1 MPDNRRVEDIDLN
14 LLRVFDAVMHAGTV
28 TGAAEKLHLSV
39 AATSRALGR
48 LRHAMGDPI
57 LVRAGRGFVPTP
69 FAERSVTRVRRIL
82 HETDL
87 LRRDTGGEPRTWHRT
102 FVIRIN
108 DALAPALIPRLQRSV
123 QREAPGVRLR
133 FEAQESKTAEALRDG
148 SLDLDVGIVV
158 HPAPDVLSET
168 LFTDRFVA
176 VVSEQS
182 PLGRAAQVSID
193 DFCSV
198 PHVSASRRGLA
209 RGPVD
214 DVLEAGGRRREVTVV
229 VPSYLVGALTVVGSD
244 LACLLPRVL
253 ASHLRDEGMPLRLF
267 DLPLDLPAA
276 PVEQRWHR
284 RVDDDDAS
292 RWLRSTLVRAV
303 RDLVPGDAPIRGA
316 SAPDPSAAPPGTR

>member
-1 MPDNRRVEDIDLN
+1 MPDNRRVEEIDLN
-14 LLRVFDAVMHAGTV
+14 LLRVFDAVMDAGTV

-48 LRHAMGDPI
+48 LRRAMGDPI
-57 LVRAGRGFVPTP
+57 LVRAGRGFAPTP
-69 FAERSVTRVRRIL
+69 FAERSVARVRRIL

-108 DALAPALIPRLQRSV
+108 DALAPAVIPRLQRSV

-148 SLDLDVGIVV
+148 SLDLDVGI
-158 HPAPDVLSET
+158 ET

-176 VVSEQS
+176 VVSAQS
-182 PLGRAAQVSID
+182 PLGRAPHVSID
-193 DFCSV
+193 DLCSV

-214 DVLEAGGRRREVTVV
+214 DLLEAGGRKREVTVV

-253 ASHLRDEGMPLRLF
+253 ASHLRDEGMPLRLL

-292 RWLRSTLVRAV
+292 RWLRSTLIRAV
-303 RDLVPGDAPIRGA
+303 RDLVPGDDPIRGA
-316 SAPDPSAAPPGTR
+316 SAPDPSTAPPGTR